1 MMEAE
6 LVDNLRSVFSSYA
19 DASKLSP
26 STVWMRAAKDARFM
40 SRIES
45 GSGFTVK
52 TYDSVMRWFS
62 ENWPDGAT
70 WPKTV
75 SRPVMHSDK
84 AA

>member
-6 LVDNLRSVFSSYA
+6 LVENLRAVFASFSG
-19 DASKLSP
+19 ASKLSA

-62 ENWPDGAT
+62 ENWPSDAM

-75 SRPVMHSDK
+75 ARPSIHSDE

>member
-1 MMEAE
+1 MMQDE
-6 LVDNLRSVFSSYA
+6 LVENLRSVFSAYEK
-19 DASKLSP
+19 ASKLSP

-40 SRIES
+40 SRIDA
-45 GSGFTVK
+45 GSSFTVK

-62 ENWPDGAT
+62 RNWPDGAK

-75 SRPVMHSDK
+75 ARPSSRE